1 VSDVEGPK
9 GQFLITEMRAG
20 ASFSSQA
27 TLAGVRLR
35 SCITSSP
42 RMAAAPRSPWG
53 HRRRVGIDDLLADLR
68 HSIAGYLRT
77 AVRQLV
83 GKAEA
88 EASS

>member
-1 VSDVEGPK
+1 
-9 GQFLITEMRAG
+9 M
-20 ASFSSQA
+20 
-27 TLAGVRLR
+27 
-35 SCITSSP
+35 
-42 RMAAAPRSPWG
+42 G
-53 HRRRVGIDDLLADLR
+53 HRRRVGIDELLADPR